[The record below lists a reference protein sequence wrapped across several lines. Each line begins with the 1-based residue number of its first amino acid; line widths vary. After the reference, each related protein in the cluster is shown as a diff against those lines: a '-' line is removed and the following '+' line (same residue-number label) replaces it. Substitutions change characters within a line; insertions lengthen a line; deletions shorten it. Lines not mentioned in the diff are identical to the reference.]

1 MKIVVIGGTGL
12 IGSKTVAI
20 LRQGGHAVVA
30 ASPKSGVNSITGEGL
45 KEAMAGA
52 LQLTEPVLD
61 VVEVDHRDALETG
74 GIGAAAP
81 DGRPAGVP
89 GVGEPVVVGAKDCR
103 HQQRVRH
110 FK

>member
-1 MKIVVIGGTGL
+1 MA
-12 IGSKTVAI
+12 TVFEPVRPVPPMRTIFMVYPSLHRA
-20 LRQGGHAVVA
+20 
-30 ASPKSGVNSITGEGL
+30 GET
-45 KEAMAGA
+45 EAGGA